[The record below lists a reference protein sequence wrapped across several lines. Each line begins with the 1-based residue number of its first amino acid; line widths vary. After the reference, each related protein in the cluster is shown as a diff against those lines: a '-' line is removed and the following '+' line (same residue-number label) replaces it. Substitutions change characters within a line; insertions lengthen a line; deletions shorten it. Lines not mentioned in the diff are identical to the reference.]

1 MTTLAPCPSI
11 VAALPYVSI
20 MLNIVSRRPNNIII
34 EDICQQHKLH
44 LGLVAVM
51 LERPRRSR
59 EESPFVLA
67 WIFKNRSQILSW
79 CKFKLFKEANEL
91 SIS

>member
-1 MTTLAPCPSI
+1 MAQCPSI
-11 VAALPYVSI
+11 VTALPYVSI

-44 LGLVAVM
+44 LGLVVVI
-51 LERPRRSR
+51 LERPIRSR

-67 WIFKNRSQILSW
+67 WLFKNRTKILSR
-79 CKFKLFKEANEL
+79 CKFKPFKAANEAG
-91 SIS
+91 IS

>member
-1 MTTLAPCPSI
+1 MTTLAQCPSI
-11 VAALPYVSI
+11 DATLPYVSI

-44 LGLVAVM
+44 LGLVAVI
-51 LERPRRSR
+51 LERPIRSR

-67 WIFKNRSQILSW
+67 WIFKNRSQILRW
-79 CKFKLFKEANEL
+79 CKFKPFKEANES

>member
-1 MTTLAPCPSI
+1 MTTLAQCPTI

-44 LGLVAVM
+44 LGLVAVI
-51 LERPRRSR
+51 LERPLRSR
-59 EESPFVLA
+59 EESPFALA
-67 WIFKNRSQILSW
+67 WIFKKKSQILSW
-79 CKFKLFKEANEL
+79 CKFKPFKEAHEP

>member
-1 MTTLAPCPSI
+1 MARCPSI

-44 LGLVAVM
+44 LGLVAVI
-51 LERPRRSR
+51 LGRPKKQRGKSFCVGLDFQ
-59 EESPFVLA
+59 E
-67 WIFKNRSQILSW
+67 
-79 CKFKLFKEANEL
+79 
-91 SIS
+91 

>member
-1 MTTLAPCPSI
+1 MARCPGI

-20 MLNIVSRRPNNIII
+20 MLNVVSRRPNNIII

-44 LGLVAVM
+44 LGLVAVI
-51 LERPRRSR
+51 LERPIRSR
-59 EESPFVLA
+59 EESPFVLSR
-67 WIFKNRSQILSW
+67 IFKNRSQILSW
-79 CKFKLFKEANEL
+79 CKFKPFKETNES